1 MTRAVRWFRTVW
13 RVNAI
18 VILVA
23 GLLVSAAA
31 VVVMLAMVR
40 ELTRER
46 VTHDSAR
53 LEPEVVKGEVF
64 ELGNMTR
71 LRGTP
76 VLLLELTSRQHYS
89 TGAYSKEAASVRNLL
104 FFDSETGKS
113 SWLFTQYGLL
123 AGIKPLA
130 EHGDDK
136 ARIRWVMLE
145 LISQDTNRDGR
156 LSVQDAHTLGVVDA
170 DGQNYKDLV
179 QNVER
184 VVGVEFLSDTAVDV
198 AFSAVDADYI
208 AEIDLPR
215 REVRRRT
222 LLRYHQRH

>member
-1 MTRAVRWFRTVW
+1 MTRALRWFRTMW

-18 VILVA
+18 VILAA
-23 GLLVSAAA
+23 GLLVCVAA
-31 VVVMLAMVR
+31 VVVMLATVR
-40 ELTRER
+40 ELARER

-64 ELGNMTR
+64 ELGNMAR

-76 VLLLELTSRQHYS
+76 VLLLELTSRQQYS
-89 TGAYSKEAASVRNLL
+89 TGAYSKEATSVRNLL
-104 FFDSETGKS
+104 FFDSETSKS

-130 EHGDDK
+130 ERGDDQ
-136 ARIRWVMLE
+136 ARIRWLMLE
-145 LISQDTNRDGR
+145 VISQDTNRDGR
-156 LSVQDAHTLGVVDA
+156 LSLQDAHTLGVVDA

-184 VVGVEFLSDTAVDV
+184 VIGVEFLSDTAVDV